1 MTDPCPLTGAFFFCV
16 VHTGDVYMTKQQL
29 AEFEA
34 KAAKAAKVVPTT
46 RAYAIRYGQNAP
58 A

>member
-1 MTDPCPLTGAFFFCV
+1 
-16 VHTGDVYMTKQQL
+16 MTKQQL

-46 RAYAIRYGQNAP
+46 RAYAIKYGKTAC